1 MKFEIIGNLSKLEIL
16 MGLKYSLIDPK
27 VNTEII
33 SMTRLLNSEH
43 IYIEYKA
50 PKTRRRGKLI
60 PQSFI
65 REFKIQVILD
75 NITDIDN
82 EIKITTE
89 LLKKKL
95 NNY

>member
-1 MKFEIIGNLSKLEIL
+1 MKFEIIGDLSKLEIL

-27 VNTEII
+27 INTEII
-33 SMTRLLNSEH
+33 RITKLSET

>member
-1 MKFEIIGNLSKLEIL
+1 MKFEIIGDLSKLEIL

-27 VNTEII
+27 INTEII
-33 SMTRLLNSEH
+33 RITKLSET
-43 IYIEYKA
+43 IYIEYKS

>member
-1 MKFEIIGNLSKLEIL
+1 MKFEIIGDLSKLEIL
-16 MGLKYSLIDPK
+16 MGLKYSLIEPK
-27 VNTEII
+27 INTEII
-33 SMTRLLNSEH
+33 RITKLSET
-43 IYIEYKA
+43 IFIEYKA
-50 PKTRRRGKLI
+50 PKTRRWGKLI

-65 REFKIQVILD
+65 REFKIQTILD

>member
-16 MGLKYSLIDPK
+16 IGLKYSLINPK
-27 VNTEII
+27 INTEIV

-43 IYIEYKA
+43 IFIEYKA
-50 PKTRRRGKLI
+50 SKTRRKGKLI

-65 REFKIQVILD
+65 RECKVQIILN

-95 NNY
+95 NNL

>member
-33 SMTRLLNSEH
+33 RITKLSET

>member
-16 MGLKYSLIDPK
+16 MGLKYSLINPK
-27 VNTEII
+27 INTEIV
-33 SMTRLLNSEH
+33 SMSKLLNSET

-50 PKTRRRGKLI
+50 PKTRRIGKLI

>member
-1 MKFEIIGNLSKLEIL
+1 MKFEIIGDLSKLEIL

-27 VNTEII
+27 INTEII
-33 SMTRLLNSEH
+33 RITKLSEA